1 MTLNIGWIGCGRHAT
16 QMLMPQ
22 LARNDLHIAA
32 VCDLDDKAAARAA
45 SQYGAEAAY
54 GDFHDLVNHKGLDAV
69 GMAVGPEVHHDAA
82 LAALARGL
90 PVFIEKPPA
99 KDLASARE
107 IAAAADKAGKPVVVG
122 FMKRYSTGNR
132 IARNILQTEAFG
144 PVMGLSGYYMN
155 EPAYFSGK
163 PDYSSFYLHH
173 CVHYMDLLP
182 WLAGA
187 PFADLSVRIN
197 VSEPGHILV
206 HLGFECE
213 NGAIGSVAMGT
224 TQSRGNPTESL
235 TVMGDH
241 RRVEIQNIIHVKY
254 FRHPPFK
261 VDDPNATL
269 DPEVDTLCWEPNFT
283 AAANEDHKG
292 YAALIADA
300 AAAFRGEPSAA
311 PQIHDG
317 VEAMASLERM
327 TALIEQEFKKQKK

>member
-32 VCDLDDKAAARAA
+32 VCDLDGKAAARAA

-54 GDFHDLVNHKGLDAV
+54 GDFHELVNHKGLDAV

-82 LAALARGL
+82 LAALAKGL

-132 IARNILQTEAFG
+132 IARNILADEAFG

-182 WLAGA
+182 WLVGA
-187 PFADLSVRIN
+187 PFSDLSVRVN

-235 TVMGDH
+235 TIMGDH
-241 RRVEIQNIIHVKY
+241 RRIEIQNIIHVKY

-261 VDDPNATL
+261 ADDRNATL

-317 VEAMASLERM
+317 VQAMAFLERM
-327 TALIEQEFKKQKK
+327 TALIEQELRKQRK